1 MREHRIFNTEAK
13 VVATLIC
20 VCCKYK
26 CSRQA
31 PRVLNQDALASHQSR
46 ASSREY
52 ISPPPHKPTKCH
64 ATFWQ
69 GDPPMNSLDSLLK
82 RNKDFAA
89 SQSAARELMPRAL
102 PNVKAIIIGCADMRV
117 DPAHVLGIK
126 PGEAVVM
133 RNIGGRIT
141 PGLLEQ
147 LGLLGRIG
155 EVAEAIPGGGGEFH
169 LIVMQHANCGITYL
183 AGDPAM
189 LSRYFQIQAT
199 STATAA
205 RGSVTYW
212 LRSSCRPR
220 RSAPRRKYHASLKG
234 PASDR
239 DSVLRGRGVERRSG
253 RSRAGESS
261 FNDGISQNPHPGR
274 KGRGQGWGNLS

>member
-1 MREHRIFNTEAK
+1 
-13 VVATLIC
+13 
-20 VCCKYK
+20 
-26 CSRQA
+26 
-31 PRVLNQDALASHQSR
+31 
-46 ASSREY
+46 
-52 ISPPPHKPTKCH
+52 
-64 ATFWQ
+64 
-69 GDPPMNSLDSLLK
+69 MNSLDSLLK

-155 EVAEAIPGGGGEFH
+155 EVAGEIAGGGKEFH
-169 LIVMQHANCGITYL
+169 IIVLQHTDCGITRL

-189 LSRYFQIQAT
+189 LSRYFEVEEGQLIGKAVT
-199 STATAA
+199 DPRAA
-205 RGSVTYW
+205 VAADVAL
-212 LRSSCRPR
+212 LRSIP
-220 RSAPRRKYHASLKG
+220 ALPGDWLI
-234 PASDR
+234 PASSMTWRADLFR
-239 DSVLRGRGVERRSG
+239 LLYARADSYRVKKFEEPFLM
-253 RSRAGESS
+253 
-261 FNDGISQNPHPGR
+261 
-274 KGRGQGWGNLS
+274 